1 MAYELPTFGKEVRE
15 MFLYEIGVT
24 ESHWRQ
30 GIARALIEALKQTCV
45 ERGVEVI
52 FVGTEMDNEAAK
64 QLYANT
70 GGTLKVIAWY
80 EYDL

>member
-1 MAYELPTFGKEVRE
+1 LKLKNYDHQIS
-15 MFLYEIGVT
+15 Y
-24 ESHWRQ
+24 WRSNSSLWRR